1 MGVGHLVEHPAS
13 HQIAEDRSEVL
24 DLVESFD
31 RSREHLRQC
40 VCLLRYRLA
49 EDELEG
55 RIQLTHP

>member
-1 MGVGHLVEHPAS
+1 
-13 HQIAEDRSEVL
+13 VL